1 MLYLSPICKEIA
13 LSNCTESYCISTN
26 TKIYRLTATIETQE
40 CSTTTC
46 ISFSTEASC
55 MTFINQFNTIILV
68 FKTSTLQ
75 HMATWQFHKSDRQDT
90 EEEVSLCL
98 VRGCGTH
105 YHWLSVMY
113 HWHWLSSTHD
123 WRLFCFQEPT
133 GHHHSAS
140 VTVSAVK
147 FAQTQIYLLTY
158 LLTP

>member
-1 MLYLSPICKEIA
+1 MHKYIIMYTSAIHSLINKTNRFTTSQQLHKNTVIQMLYLSPICKEIA

-75 HMATWQFHKSDRQDT
+75 HMATWQFHKSDKQDT

-113 HWHWLSSTHD
+113 H
-123 WRLFCFQEPT
+123 
-133 GHHHSAS
+133 
-140 VTVSAVK
+140 
-147 FAQTQIYLLTY
+147 
-158 LLTP
+158 